1 MPLCV
6 DVLTVAGVQGMPEF
20 SAYSASKHALVG
32 LMRSAA
38 AECAPKG
45 LRINCINPA
54 TTGVCVCVC
63 LSHSSDRS
71 RHSSDRSRY
80 GWGVGGGGGG
90 DLYPGICVFCKQGAM
105 W

>member
-1 MPLCV
+1 
-6 DVLTVAGVQGMPEF
+6 MPEF

-54 TTGVCVCVC
+54 TTGG
-63 LSHSSDRS
+63 LSRN
-71 RHSSDRSRY
+71 
-80 GWGVGGGGGG
+80 
-90 DLYPGICVFCKQGAM
+90 ICRRALLS
-105 W
+105 

>member
-54 TTGVCVCVC
+54 TTGVCVSVA
-63 LSHSSDRS
+63 
-71 RHSSDRSRY
+71 
-80 GWGVGGGGGG
+80 
-90 DLYPGICVFCKQGAM
+90 QQ
-105 W
+105 

>member
-1 MPLCV
+1 MCVLQWGVGLYPLLAACCGLESLQGVVPLCV

-54 TTGVCVCVC
+54 TTGVCVSVA
-63 LSHSSDRS
+63 
-71 RHSSDRSRY
+71 
-80 GWGVGGGGGG
+80 
-90 DLYPGICVFCKQGAM
+90 QQ
-105 W
+105 

>member
-1 MPLCV
+1 M
-6 DVLTVAGVQGMPEF
+6 LTAVGVSGMPEF

-54 TTGVCVCVC
+54 TTGVCVAQQR
-63 LSHSSDRS
+63 LLGRF
-71 RHSSDRSRY
+71 
-80 GWGVGGGGGG
+80 GGGGGL
-90 DLYPGICVFCKQGAM
+90 DPGICAFCNQGAM
-105 W
+105 WWSC

>member
-54 TTGVCVCVC
+54 TTGVCVC